1 MSTTTIIIIAVAGVL
16 AYAIYRS
23 YSKMK
28 NTPMVADHDKIITIT
43 DKNIGQQLKGKVVLV
58 DFWASWCA
66 PCRMMAPVLN
76 EVASELTGNA
86 FVGKINIEDYQM
98 LAQKYNVRSIPTLV
112 LFKNGSEV
120 KRLVGIKSKE
130 ILIKEINSIS
140 SSN

>member
-1 MSTTTIIIIAVAGVL
+1 
-16 AYAIYRS
+16 
-23 YSKMK
+23 
-28 NTPMVADHDKIITIT
+28 MVADHDKIITIT

-76 EVASELTGNA
+76 EVAGELTGNA

-130 ILIKEINSIS
+130 MLIKEINSIS